1 MVLTA
6 QSPVRT
12 AVSVSVLQNAASS
25 TAPSESIPSTLAKP
39 VTISRPSQSASQ
51 TSCTQSRQMSLKKKP
66 SLPRLTRSFLRQV
79 LSTVWWLT
87 LDEPTTRQLLTSPRT
102 SLKACLLLTCSAHFT
117 LLALLLARLSSW
129 VSRVRLFSLPPWLHT
144 DLTRY
149 FHLCSYFI
157 YVNH

>member
-1 MVLTA
+1 MILTA

-25 TAPSESIPSTLAKP
+25 TAPSESTPSTLAKP
-39 VTISRPSQSASQ
+39 VMTLRLSPSASP
-51 TSCTQSRQMSLKKKP
+51 TSCTQSRQMLLKKKP
-66 SLPRLTRSFLRQV
+66 SLQRSSRSFLRQV

-102 SLKACLLLTCSAHFT
+102 SLRAYSLLTYSAHFT
-117 LLALLLARLSSW
+117 LLARLLARLSSW

-149 FHLCSYFI
+149 FPLFSYSVS
-157 YVNH
+157 VNC